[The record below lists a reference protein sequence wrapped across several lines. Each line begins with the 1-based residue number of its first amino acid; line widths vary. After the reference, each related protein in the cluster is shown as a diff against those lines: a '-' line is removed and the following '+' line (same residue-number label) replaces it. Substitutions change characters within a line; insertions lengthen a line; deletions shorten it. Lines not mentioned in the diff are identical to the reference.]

1 MRVAGRYGNEL
12 CANGQLARRFKIKL
26 DTALFV
32 IAEGKAL
39 VV

>member
-1 MRVAGRYGNEL
+1 MRVAGRDSHEL
-12 CANGQLARRFKIKL
+12 CANGQLARRCKIKL
-26 DTALFV
+26 DPALFV